1 MRPDAANL
9 IQALAVLAEEYDS
22 APQWPQRSV
31 DLIAEAGCWGWVIPW
46 RWGGAPLGN
55 AELLERYQ
63 TVARGCLATALLL
76 TQRDGACDLIARGE
90 NETLKQRLLPAHAR
104 GERFTSI
111 GISQLTTSKGKE
123 GPKLAAEPAGD
134 GFVLDGVMP
143 WVTGAIRCDEIVTG
157 AELADS
163 RQIVACVP
171 CDRAGVVVEQPM
183 KFLAL
188 DASCTS
194 RVRCERVRIGRE
206 EMVRGP
212 AEAALSLRT
221 PVKPLV
227 VSAVGL
233 GAAQGLVNRLEQKVD
248 RLGQD
253 LREII
258 AALAGELGRVRDDLH
273 AAAAL
278 LNDPTAE
285 LPAARIRIQVNELL
299 TRLAVAFL
307 TVSKGTGYARPHAA
321 ERLLREAA
329 FFHVWSAPGAVQAGT
344 LRRMSSGAGES

>member
-1 MRPDAANL
+1 MNTQNLEHLEHLPPAALTSTVLSDA
-9 IQALAVLAEEYDS
+9 
-22 APQWPQRSV
+22 P
-31 DLIAEAGCWGWVIPW
+31 
-46 RWGGAPLGN
+46 
-55 AELLERYQ
+55 
-63 TVARGCLATALLL
+63 
-76 TQRDGACDLIARGE
+76 
-90 NETLKQRLLPAHAR
+90 
-104 GERFTSI
+104 GERLTSL
-111 GISQLTTSKGKE
+111 GISQLTTSKGKG
-123 GPKLAAEPAGD
+123 GPKLAAAP
-134 GFVLDGVMP
+134 
-143 WVTGAIRCDEIVTG
+143 
-157 AELADS
+157 
-163 RQIVACVP
+163 
-171 CDRAGVVVEQPM
+171 AGVVVEQPM

-194 RVRCERVRIGRE
+194 RVRCEQVRIGRE
-206 EMVRGP
+206 DVVRGP

-233 GAAQGLVNRLEQKVD
+233 GAARGLVDRLEQKVD

-253 LREII
+253 LREIV
-258 AALAGELGRVRDDLH
+258 AALGGELGQVRAELH

-307 TVSKGTGYARPHAA
+307 TVCKGTGYARPHAA

-344 LRRMSSGAGES
+344 LRRMSSGAGDS